1 MIRGLSSI
9 VLAAAVGVLVAA
21 CGGSSG
27 TSASVAPS
35 AAARPPLPAG
45 TYTSSA
51 FTPAVTYTVPDGWEK
66 VADSASY
73 LQLVPAG
80 SDIAGIYLF
89 RNPVAASQ
97 DPACPDQPEPG
108 VGATSS
114 ELVKWIRERPG
125 LTVSSPA
132 MVNVGGLPGISVDV
146 GIKEG
151 WTQSCAFANGSP
163 TVPLFNGGAA
173 GYHWVVYGDERMRLY
188 LLDLPGGGTVVVNVN
203 TVDGALID
211 QLIADALPIV
221 KSMSFAGTA
230 PASGAPA
237 PSSAAPAPA
246 SEAPSAAPPS
256 PAAS

>member
-9 VLAAAVGVLVAA
+9 ALAAVVGVLVAA

-27 TSASVAPS
+27 PAASAAPS
-35 AAARPPLPAG
+35 AAARPALPAG

-51 FTPAVTYTVPDGWEK
+51 FTPAVTFTVPDGWEK
-66 VADSASY
+66 VADSAAY
-73 LQLVPAG
+73 LQLSPAG

-97 DPACPDQPEPG
+97 DPTCPDQPEPG

-125 LTVSSPA
+125 LTVSNPA
-132 MVNVGGLPGISVDV
+132 MVNVGGLPGVSIDV

-151 WTQSCAFANGSP
+151 WTQSCSFANGSP

-188 LLDLPGGGTVVVNVN
+188 LLDLPGGGTAVVNVN
-203 TVDGALID
+203 TVDGTLID

-221 KSMSFAGTA
+221 KGMSFAGTA

-237 PSSAAPAPA
+237 SPAPA
-246 SEAPSAAPPS
+246 SAAPS